1 MTISSKRDNQGRS
14 KWGAVSFQRRRFP
27 RIDITLPV
35 EYGVIEIKDD
45 KLRTVIAQNISSGGL
60 LLVLPEFQPVSTCLK
75 IRIYVGERSMDA
87 EVKVAWTELL
97 TGRERNEFRCGVCF
111 VTIAEDDLEFIK
123 QFITEYME
131 HER

>member
-1 MTISSKRDNQGRS
+1 MSSEIKNQGQS

-35 EYGVIEIKDD
+35 EYGVVEIKDD
-45 KLRTVIAQNISSGGL
+45 KFRTVIAQNISSGGL
-60 LLVLPEFQPVSTCLK
+60 LLVLPEFQPISTCLK
-75 IRIYVGERSMDA
+75 IRIYVGVRSIDA

-97 TGRERNEFRCGVCF
+97 TGREENEFRCGVCF
-111 VTIAEDDLEFIK
+111 INISEGDLEFIR

-131 HER
+131 RER